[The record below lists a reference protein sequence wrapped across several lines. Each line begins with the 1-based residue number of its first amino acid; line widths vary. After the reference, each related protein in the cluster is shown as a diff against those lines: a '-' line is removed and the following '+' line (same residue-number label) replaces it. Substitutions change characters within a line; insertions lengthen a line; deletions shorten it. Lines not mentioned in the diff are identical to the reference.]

1 MPPDEIIIETQRI
14 GAILRV
20 AAVDVAT
27 GTEVTFQAPA
37 SASRASIN
45 RLAANKL
52 RYVLGKTATSKDE
65 RSASCERKGYDAES
79 F

>member
-1 MPPDEIIIETQRI
+1 MPPGEIIIEIQRI

-27 GTEVTFQAPA
+27 GTEVTFQAPTTA
-37 SASRASIN
+37 TRASID

-52 RYVLGKTATSKDE
+52 RYVMTKAATPK
-65 RSASCERKGYDAES
+65 A
-79 F
+79 

>member
-1 MPPDEIIIETQRI
+1 MPAGEIIIETQRI

-27 GTEVTFQAPA
+27 GTEVVFQAPA
-37 SASRASIN
+37 TASRASIE

-52 RYVLGKTATSKDE
+52 RYVMRKDATAKE
-65 RSASCERKGYDAES
+65 
-79 F
+79 

>member
-1 MPPDEIIIETQRI
+1 MPPGEIIIEIQRI

-27 GTEVTFQAPA
+27 GTEVTFQAPT

-45 RLAANKL
+45 RLAASKL
-52 RYVLGKTATSKDE
+52 RYVLRKTTTSK
-65 RSASCERKGYDAES
+65 A
-79 F
+79 

>member
-1 MPPDEIIIETQRI
+1 MPPDEIIVETQRI
-14 GAILRV
+14 GDILRV

-37 SASRASIN
+37 WASRLSIH

-52 RYVLGKTATSKDE
+52 RYVMRKGATSK
-65 RSASCERKGYDAES
+65 G
-79 F
+79 

>member
-1 MPPDEIIIETQRI
+1 MPSGEIIVEIQRI

-37 SASRASIN
+37 SATRASID

-52 RYVLGKTATSKDE
+52 RYVMSTATTPK
-65 RSASCERKGYDAES
+65 A
-79 F
+79 